1 MECRDLTSAIK
12 MPWRVQDAVIF
23 LPATRS
29 CVGILSGMDEMS
41 PHVHGTNRMRQIWS
55 GAYKTPGDMI
65 LMDQG
70 ATGELRAES
79 WIVHKG
85 TKEMYSTRR
94 MC

>member
-1 MECRDLTSAIK
+1 
-12 MPWRVQDAVIF
+12 
-23 LPATRS
+23 
-29 CVGILSGMDEMS
+29 MS
-41 PHVHGTNRMRQIWS
+41 PHVHDTNRMWQIWS

-79 WIVHKG
+79 RELKIVHKG